1 VTAAEYPAFI
11 GAELGVP
18 AAVVPLI
25 LAQYPL
31 ANYSSP
37 GVALGAIGTD
47 AAFSCN
53 TLAVQKLVSQFVPTW
68 GYEFNDPDA
77 PQRFLPPVSF
87 PYGAYHTAELQ
98 YLFGLPVTIPAPPLN
113 AAQEHLSSAM
123 VSYWSRFARSANPN
137 SFSTP
142 LWQEDTVSTDRIQ
155 TLAPPNPQAYTG
167 TAFAIDHK
175 CAFWAALS
183 GH

>member
-1 VTAAEYPAFI
+1 
-11 GAELGVP
+11 
-18 AAVVPLI
+18 
-25 LAQYPL
+25 
-31 ANYSSP
+31 
-37 GVALGAIGTD
+37 
-47 AAFSCN
+47 
-53 TLAVQKLVSQFVPTW
+53 
-68 GYEFNDPDA
+68 
-77 PQRFLPPVSF
+77 
-87 PYGAYHTAELQ
+87 
-98 YLFGLPVTIPAPPLN
+98 
-113 AAQEHLSSAM
+113 M